1 MNLLLD
7 TDVFVD
13 FVGRRPPF
21 FESAERIVAAGYF
34 ADVRLWVSNQSM
46 ESAFR
51 TLKQYA
57 SPKDVQR
64 AMVQTCD
71 LVSPVGLSADEMLR
85 AARLEWDDYSHCLIA
100 LCAEKVKA
108 SYIITRR
115 PEGFARSCVKAISP
129 EEWLNLIE
137 QEKGLTYET
146 VELDS

>member
-13 FVGRRPPF
+13 FIGRRPPF

-34 ADVRLWVSNQSM
+34 ADVRLWVANQSM
-46 ESAFR
+46 RDTFC
-51 TLKQYA
+51 TLTQYA
-57 SPKDVQR
+57 SPEDVQR

-85 AARLEWDDYSHCLIA
+85 AARLEWNDYSRCLLA

-108 SYIITRR
+108 SYIITRH
-115 PEGFARSCVKAISP
+115 PEGFERSCVKAISP
-129 EEWLNLIE
+129 EEWLSLIE
-137 QEKGLTYET
+137 KEKGLTYET
-146 VELDS
+146 VELDN